1 MYKPSDAIIEQIA
14 REYYNAFFERKMV
27 LKDYDSLPD
36 EKKAEIKEYQVLP
49 LVVDL
54 PTIHKALEIYENQ
67 PQWQDNP
74 DKEGWYCA
82 MAKGRQCGWYWL
94 YTPVNPVYV
103 YKQKGAL
110 YLRKYDVEDF
120 ILKDYTLSEFLKQ
133 YSDYGGIKFLYLPE
147 PEPYKERE

>member
-49 LVVDL
+49 VVVDL
-54 PTIHKALEIYENQ
+54 PTIHKALELYENQ

-74 DKEGWYCA
+74 DKEGWYGVSV
-82 MAKGRQCGWYWL
+82 KGEGGRWHWL
-94 YTPVNPVYV
+94 YPPSDAVGVV
-103 YKQKGAL
+103 KQKGAIHL
-110 YLRKYDVEDF
+110 AAEDE
-120 ILKDYTLSEFLKQ
+120 DYTLSEFLKR
-133 YSDYGGIKFLYLPE
+133 YNDYDGIKFLYLPK
-147 PEPYKERE
+147 PEPYKEKRND

>member
-1 MYKPSDAIIEQIA
+1 MTEQYKPSEQIKEQIA
-14 REYYNAFFERKMV
+14 REYKNRKI
-27 LKDYDSLPD
+27 DYPLT
-36 EKKAEIKEYQVLP
+36 EAEAYIKADICLQ
-49 LVVDL
+49 L
-54 PTIHKALEIYENQ
+54 PTIRKALELYENQ
-67 PQWQDNP
+67 PQWQDKP

-120 ILKDYTLSEFLKQ
+120 ILKDYTLSEYLKR
-133 YSDYGGIKFLYLPE
+133 YKDYDGIKFLYLPE
-147 PEPYKERE
+147 PEPYKDGE

>member
-1 MYKPSDAIIEQIA
+1 MQYEPSDAIIEQIA

-54 PTIHKALEIYENQ
+54 PTIHKALELYENQ
-67 PQWQDNP
+67 PQWQDKP
-74 DKEGWYCA
+74 DKVGRWCVMVKDDGSGW
-82 MAKGRQCGWYWL
+82 GWTHTL
-94 YTPVNPVYV
+94 EDAVVV

-110 YLRKYDVEDF
+110 YLR
-120 ILKDYTLSEFLKQ
+120 DYMDEFTLSQFLKQ
-133 YSDYGGIKFLYLPE
+133 YSDYGGIKFLYIPE
-147 PEPYKERE
+147 PEPYMERE

>member
-14 REYYNAFFERKMV
+14 REHWKSLRPEQEWEDNEFQQAFLAVAMESV
-27 LKDYDSLPD
+27 LC
-36 EKKAEIKEYQVLP
+36 
-49 LVVDL
+49 
-54 PTIHKALEIYENQ
+54 PTIRKALELYENQ

-120 ILKDYTLSEFLKQ
+120 ILKDYTLSEYLKR
-133 YSDYGGIKFLYLPE
+133 YKDYDGIKFLYLPKL
-147 PEPYKERE
+147 EPYKDGK